1 MSSKVAGKPIK
12 SNKLL
17 FDKTSIIREIE
28 RKGEYKES
36 ENIIKKW
43 EGDEEKSNMFYG
55 KIKNENSTF
64 LGILND
70 LFEREGY
77 CINNYSN
84 DDSYF
89 GYYSQD
95 VRDKHGFYE
104 FKPEIKKKLESKN
117 FILDY
122 GKMMKDIIE
131 ELIYGFLNLKKIYLS
146 LILKMLILIL
156 ILDYLKIIIL
166 KEELFYQKIKMII
179 MFIMEILIMKE
190 IEMEIIVYFILLLQ
204 NNVFMELLKKIHLIM
219 DMFVNM
225 IMMEMLKIYVNLNR
239 KKSLMK
245 KI

>member
-1 MSSKVAGKPIK
+1 MSSKVAAKPIK

-36 ENIIKKW
+36 ENIIKKF

-104 FKPEIKKKLESKN
+104 FKPEIKKKNQKAR
-117 FILDY
+117 IL
-122 GKMMKDIIE
+122 
-131 ELIYGFLNLKKIYLS
+131 FW
-146 LILKMLILIL
+146 
-156 ILDYLKIIIL
+156 
-166 KEELFYQKIKMII
+166 
-179 MFIMEILIMKE
+179 IMEK
-190 IEMEIIVYFILLLQ
+190 
-204 NNVFMELLKKIHLIM
+204 
-219 DMFVNM
+219 
-225 IMMEMLKIYVNLNR
+225 
-239 KKSLMK
+239 
-245 KI
+245 